1 MKRTKIT
8 LLTYIS
14 TKYNVVKNRPI
25 PYRSI
30 TDAEVER
37 YAEDHS
43 GPESVDILNL
53 IQQSDAELDY
63 IDMLSGPLV
72 GNLLQ
77 LLVQL
82 TGAKRILEIGTF
94 TGYTAIKMAEILP
107 EGGSIETIEMNLRYQ
122 KIAEKHIEQFG
133 CTDKIVLIKA
143 NAREYVT
150 QLDKVYDLIYLD
162 ADKLYY
168 HHYYTHGLPHLKSG
182 GLMVVDNVLWNA
194 NVLKPN
200 DAKSEALDQFNKFI
214 TKDDRVDQVLLP
226 IRDGCT
232 VIRKR

>member
-1 MKRTKIT
+1 
-8 LLTYIS
+8 
-14 TKYNVVKNRPI
+14 VKNRPI

-43 GPESVDILNL
+43 SPESVDILNL

-168 HHYYTHGLPHLKSG
+168 EHYYQHTITHLKIG
-182 GLMVVDNVLWNA
+182 GIMVVDNVLWNA
-194 NVLKPN
+194 NVLNPS
-200 DAKSEALDQFNKFI
+200 DSKSMSLDRFNKLLAR
-214 TKDDRVDQVLLP
+214 DERVDQLLLP
-226 IRDGCT
+226 VRDGFT
-232 VIRKR
+232 VLRKR